1 MKHKMVSIL
10 VMSNKFFIGMKM
22 LESKVL
28 NNTTIIVRFKGGV
41 KHLIHQEGV
50 LQSEFFQKIPD
61 EDFERKGNDFQLMR

>member
-1 MKHKMVSIL
+1 
-10 VMSNKFFIGMKM
+10 MKM

-61 EDFERKGNDFQLMR
+61 EDFESKGDDFQLMR